1 MALIGRVHWRDVP
14 WGWFASALLLT
25 AVGVAFVASACY
37 APTEPYGLGREARMQ
52 IVWWGVAVLGCLVAM
67 HVPLSGWKQLA
78 IPVFV
83 ACILLELFMMA
94 AAGTALVPRIKGQ
107 ANWIALGPLRLQ
119 PVEFIKLGALLMCAR
134 LVAAQSFDARR
145 LMHCAAA
152 LATAAFPA
160 LLVAREDLGSAIV
173 FPFMVLG
180 ILVVAGMRWSY
191 FAATLLLMGAC
202 VAAVV
207 VVLPK
212 EGPKAYQ
219 YKRIQ
224 AWMHPDEYAL
234 TEGYQTMR
242 SMRSI
247 GSGQWLGKGYGN
259 GDQNRLG
266 WLPEKHTDLIFAVV
280 GEEIGF
286 VGSGAVLGAV
296 PALRVVGPA
305 RRGAGPRPV
314 RALPDHRVR
323 VPAHRPGLDQPRR
336 RHGPDA
342 GDRRDRCRSS
352 ATAARACS
360 PATSAWAAAW
370 RRPRRAAT
378 DGADLAEGIALRLGG
393 SRKRPLV
400 RARSGRGASAG

>member
-1 MALIGRVHWRDVP
+1 MALIGRVRWRDVP

-52 IVWWGVAVLGCLVAM
+52 LVWWGVAVLGCLLAM

-78 IPVFV
+78 IPLFV
-83 ACILLELFMMA
+83 ICILLELFMML
-94 AAGTALVPRIKGQ
+94 AAGTPLVPRIKGQ
-107 ANWIALGPLRLQ
+107 CNWIALGPLRLQ

-152 LATAAFPA
+152 LAIAALPA
-160 LLVAREDLGSAIV
+160 LLVAREDLGSALV

-191 FAATLLLMGAC
+191 FAATILLMGAC

-207 VVLPK
+207 MVLPK
-212 EGPKAYQ
+212 DGPKAYQ

-224 AWMHPDEYAL
+224 AWMHPDDYAL

-286 VGSGAVLGAV
+286 VGSGAVLGLFLIFAWLGLHAAAQARDPCARNLITGFVCLLIGQASINLAV
-296 PALRVVGPA
+296 AMGLMPVTGVTLPFFSYGGSSLLASYLGLGSCLAAASA
-305 RRGAGPRPV
+305 RR
-314 RALPDHRVR
+314 D
-323 VPAHRPGLDQPRR
+323 
-336 RHGPDA
+336 
-342 GDRRDRCRSS
+342 
-352 ATAARACS
+352 
-360 PATSAWAAAW
+360 
-370 RRPRRAAT
+370 
-378 DGADLAEGIALRLGG
+378 
-393 SRKRPLV
+393 
-400 RARSGRGASAG
+400 